1 MRLVSSHYWVQNPT
15 GRNTVL
21 AVCTED
27 PDVPVQSLQALG
39 LDVFRRVEELV
50 DLLAPPLSDGSVVQ
64 HLSHGDGFMTPALL
78 DLMRRVA
85 SRLQGQ
91 SSGSRLSSL
100 GRPHHSRFNGP

>member
-1 MRLVSSHYWVQNPT
+1 
-15 GRNTVL
+15 
-21 AVCTED
+21 
-27 PDVPVQSLQALG
+27 
-39 LDVFRRVEELV
+39 
-50 DLLAPPLSDGSVVQ
+50 
-64 HLSHGDGFMTPALL
+64 MTPALL